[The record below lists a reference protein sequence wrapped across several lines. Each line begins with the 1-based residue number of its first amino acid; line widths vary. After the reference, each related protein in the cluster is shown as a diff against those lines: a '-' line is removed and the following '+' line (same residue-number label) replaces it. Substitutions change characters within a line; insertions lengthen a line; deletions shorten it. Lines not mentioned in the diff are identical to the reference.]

1 MMRPLKAGRHAGWM
15 LLAASFTVLS
25 LASGNAWADKLIVF
39 KNGKVMRA
47 KDVKVENGWTMASL
61 GKDGT
66 VGVRSDDVASIEDA
80 SGGGGEATPN
90 VASTEG
96 RGVARE
102 GGGGPSRSDD
112 SDAEVSGSIQDRIE
126 QRQQELQEKQA
137 QEAAEAPPA
146 VVVPGLRP
154 LQQFNQ
160 PAAGRGFRRSR
171 NINAPPVP
179 GSRAAT
185 GIQQIQ
191 QREDVQEVEEDGNDD
206 E

>member
-1 MMRPLKAGRHAGWM
+1 MRSLKAGRLARLI
-15 LLAASFTVLS
+15 LLAASFTVLP
-25 LASGNAWADKLIVF
+25 LAAGNAWADKLIIF

-47 KDVKVENGWTMASL
+47 KEVKVENGWTMASV

-66 VGVRSDDVASIEDA
+66 VGVRSADVARVEDA
-80 SGGGGEATPN
+80 SGGGGDATPN

-102 GGGGPSRSDD
+102 GGGGPGRADD
-112 SDAEVSGSIQDRIE
+112 SEAEISSSIQDRIE

-137 QEAAEAPPA
+137 QEAVETPTVA
-146 VVVPGLRP
+146 VPGLRP
-154 LQQFNQ
+154 LQPFNQ

-171 NINAPPVP
+171 NNTPPVP
-179 GSRAAT
+179 GSRAVT

-191 QREDVQEVEEDGNDD
+191 QREDAQEIEEDGND